1 VGRNL
6 EPGQTVLEQNR
17 RDQDLALTM
26 VSSQRR
32 KVCLH
37 QSHRRRPCH
46 QNHGDE
52 HRTRSHHGDHVHAGC
67 SLDVTHID
75 LLCSATPGPAVDSVR
90 TMSVVFR
97 DRNDPPRARPGGW
110 SGTVEPGVSIFAEHG
125 SPDAPQH
132 SVPGGGQPSRAGL
145 VPAGL
150 LRDLRCL
157 LHLPPHRLTWRT
169 KCQGIVLK
177 TRKPR

>member
-6 EPGQTVLEQNR
+6 EPGQTVLEQHR

-97 DRNDPPRARPGGW
+97 DRNDPSPVTHLVLNHPLRHNAPTTAASPPRR
-110 SGTVEPGVSIFAEHG
+110 
-125 SPDAPQH
+125 SPWLESMADTQTSMSCFLQVA
-132 SVPGGGQPSRAGL
+132 
-145 VPAGL
+145 
-150 LRDLRCL
+150 LR
-157 LHLPPHRLTWRT
+157 
-169 KCQGIVLK
+169 
-177 TRKPR
+177 